1 MDTRNEPEL
10 DKLDPALLAL
20 LERKQSGGSAD
31 VLSPRGQEALE
42 RLKGSRHR
50 AASVRRQMKQA
61 LAKSL
66 KKLNAGP
73 RLTPPVSRYF
83 GPPVRVGFDAEWV
96 TVPDGKGG
104 RVNEVLCITAE
115 LACGA
120 RKTSLIFYPRGRT
133 RQDRPTVGQFF
144 QRLISKALKE
154 GTLASM
160 PDRIVAFGHF
170 MRGDL
175 SSFGDFWAAKREFR
189 GLGKTVV
196 SRHGGHRL
204 EGEEGLRLVARDEAD
219 DVQDGI
225 EGVPHTPEPVYLR
238 NSEGRAFSVRLRFVD
253 TIKLTPG
260 GKGLAYVGKMI
271 GVPKLDLHRDL
282 GIPDT
287 ATEERP
293 ECQGMELEARYG
305 KERMDLVFRDF
316 RDQAEEY
323 ALNDAKITLAY
334 GLWVEKMAREQF
346 GLKHLPS
353 TLAGI
358 SAALVRQKAGGGDAL
373 AALMGRETRTE
384 QRFDA
389 RTRKFRTVKR
399 DAVSPGLA
407 IYYQMACNAYHGGRN
422 ECFYHGPTPVGM
434 WYDYDLPGAYTT
446 ALVALR
452 PVDHRRIRQE
462 ADPDAFG
469 IDDMGIAWVTF
480 RFPAGTR
487 FPCLPVRAANGGL
500 VFPLEGRQED
510 RVYACA
516 PEIYLARRMGAEI
529 EIIQGF
535 KAPWCSETRIFEDFT
550 RLVQTKRREFPKKTH
565 AALNEL
571 WKEVG
576 NSAYGLTGQ
585 GLKDKN
591 GFDPRT
597 MRSQPILQS
606 PLTEPFLA
614 AWATSFIRAVLG
626 EILAGLP
633 DNGTVVTATTD
644 GLLTNVPIERLK
656 LNGPLCSYF
665 ADIRER
671 LFGEREVLDPE
682 PKHGARQL
690 ISVAVRTTFTALSA
704 PGQELVCAKGS
715 VKPDTASD
723 PVAQNRFM
731 RRLYMDQ
738 YIGMKV
744 KHEYLISA
752 REQFTKECDLIL
764 AKPERALHMRYDFKR
779 RPVRP
784 RMQALGIR
792 QARVA
797 WESVPWRTL
806 DEAEFARVRV
816 EGWGRERE
824 RVFKTLEDYR
834 DWEAYFE
841 ASVALRNAAAAA
853 GIKPPFQIRKDN
865 ARGILLR
872 LFLQAGRRG
881 AWGVNF
887 PPRELGAIAEAFTEA
902 GFKVTKD
909 DITYAGRR
917 LAPLLAHCVPWVPE
931 TRELL
936 AVILRHFP
944 TFDYRMAFAGDD
956 PEAKQSAA
964 HDAASDVLED
974 L

>member
-1 MDTRNEPEL
+1 MTKTNDIAEL
-10 DKLDPALLAL
+10 DEMDLGLTALLARRRAAGGDTL
-20 LERKQSGGSAD
+20 SGGE
-31 VLSPRGQEALE
+31 RQALE
-42 RLKGSRHR
+42 RIKGSRTS
-50 AASVRRQMKQA
+50 AASARRRMRKA
-61 LAKSL
+61 LAKGL
-66 KKLNAGP
+66 KKLKAGP
-73 RLTPPVSRYF
+73 RLMPPAPRYF

-96 TVPDGKGG
+96 TLPDGKGG
-104 RVNEVLCITAE
+104 HVNEVQCITAV
-115 LACGA
+115 LACGG
-120 RKTSLIFYPRGRT
+120 RETSLIFYPRSGKRE
-133 RQDRPTVGQFF
+133 DRPTVGQFF

-154 GTLASM
+154 GTLVGM

-175 SSFGDFWAAKREFR
+175 ASFGDFWAAKREFR

-196 SRHGGHRL
+196 SRHGGHVL
-204 EGEEGLRLVARDEAD
+204 EGEEGLRLVVKGEA
-219 DVQDGI
+219 
-225 EGVPHTPEPVYLR
+225 EGTPGGTADASSAVEQAYLR
-238 NSEGRAFSVRLRFVD
+238 DREGRAFSVRLRFVD

-260 GKGLAYVGKMI
+260 GKGLAHVGKMI

-282 GIPDT
+282 GIPVAAT
-287 ATEERP
+287 AERP
-293 ECQGMELEARYG
+293 ECEGMELEARYG

-316 RDQAEEY
+316 SVQAEEY
-323 ALNDAKITLAY
+323 ALNDARIALAY
-334 GLWVEKMAREQF
+334 GQWIEKMAREQF

-358 SAALVRQKAGGGDAL
+358 SAALVRQLAGGGDAL
-373 AALMGRETRTE
+373 AELVGRETRTE

-389 RTRKFRTVKR
+389 QTREFRTVKR
-399 DAVSPGLA
+399 DVVSPGLA

-422 ECFYHGPTPVGM
+422 ECFYHDPTPVGD

-452 PVDHRRIRQE
+452 PVDYRRIRQE

-469 IDDMGIAWVTF
+469 IDDMGVAWITF

-535 KAPWCSETRIFEDFT
+535 KAPWRSETRIFEDFT

-576 NSAYGLTGQ
+576 NSAYGLTAQ

-591 GFDPRT
+591 GFDPHT

-633 DNGTVVTATTD
+633 ENGTVVTATTD
-644 GLLTNVPIERLK
+644 GLLTDVPIERLK
-656 LNGPLCSYF
+656 LDGPLCSYF

-690 ISVAVRTTFTALSA
+690 ISVAVRTTFTALPA

-715 VKPDTASD
+715 VKPDTASE

-752 REQFTKECDLIL
+752 REQFTKECDLIH

-784 RMQALGIR
+784 RMQALGLR

-797 WESVPWRTL
+797 WESVPWQTL

-816 EGWGRERE
+816 EGWSRERE
-824 RVFKTLEDYR
+824 KVFKTLDDYR

-841 ASVALRNAAAAA
+841 ASMALRNAAAAA
-853 GIKPPFQIRKDN
+853 GIKPPFQVREDN
-865 ARGILLR
+865 AGGILLR
-872 LFLQAGRRG
+872 LFLQAGRQG
-881 AWGVNF
+881 AWGVDF
-887 PPRELGAIAEAFTEA
+887 PPRGLTAIAKTFIEE
-902 GFKVTKD
+902 GFPVTKE
-909 DITYAGRR
+909 DITYAKRR
-917 LAPLLAHCVPWVPE
+917 AAPLLAHCVPWVAE
-931 TRELL
+931 TRQLL
-936 AVILRHFP
+936 SVILRHFP
-944 TFDYRMAFAGDD
+944 SFDYRMAFCGDN
-956 PEAKQSAA
+956 PESTDVTPGGEGAA
-964 HDAASDVLED
+964 
-974 L
+974 

>member
-1 MDTRNEPEL
+1 VDTRNKPEL
-10 DKLDPALLAL
+10 DKLDPALAAL
-20 LERKQSGGSAD
+20 LEHKRSGGGAD
-31 VLSPRGQEALE
+31 TLSLRGQEALE
-42 RLKGSRHR
+42 RLKGSRYT
-50 AASVRRQMKQA
+50 AASVRRQMKKT

-66 KKLNAGP
+66 KKLKAGP
-73 RLTPPVSRYF
+73 RLTPPAPRYF

-96 TVPDGKGG
+96 TIPDGRGG
-104 RVNEVLCITAE
+104 HVNEVLCITAV
-115 LACGA
+115 LACGG
-120 RKTSLIFYPRGRT
+120 RETSLIFYPRGRA
-133 RQDRPTVGQFF
+133 RQDRPTMGQFF
-144 QRLISKALKE
+144 QKLISKAMKE
-154 GTLASM
+154 GALASM

-175 SSFGDFWAAKREFR
+175 ASFGDFWSAKREFR

-196 SRHGGHRL
+196 SRRGGHVL
-204 EGEEGLRLVARDEAD
+204 EGEEGLRLVVKGEA
-219 DVQDGI
+219 
-225 EGVPHTPEPVYLR
+225 EGTPGGTADASSAAEQAYLR
-238 NSEGRAFSVRLRFVD
+238 DREGRAFSVRLRFVD

-260 GKGLAYVGKMI
+260 GKGLAHVGKLI

-316 RDQAEEY
+316 RTQAEEY
-323 ALNDAKITLAY
+323 ALNDAKIALAY
-334 GLWVEKMAREQF
+334 GLWVEKMVREQF

-358 SAALVRQKAGGGDAL
+358 SAALVRQLAGGGDAL

-389 RTRKFRTVKR
+389 QTREFRTVKR

-422 ECFYHGPTPVGM
+422 ECYFHGPTPVAD
-434 WYDYDLPGAYTT
+434 WCDYDLPGAYTT

-462 ADPDAFG
+462 TDPDAFG

-535 KAPWCSETRIFEDFT
+535 KAPWCSEARIFEDFT

-576 NSAYGLTGQ
+576 NSAYGLTAQ

-591 GFDPRT
+591 GFDPHT

-633 DNGTVVTATTD
+633 ENGTVVTATTD
-644 GLLTNVPIERLK
+644 GLLTDVPIERLK
-656 LNGPLCSYF
+656 LDGPLCSYF

-690 ISVAVRTTFTALSA
+690 ISVAVRTTFTARPA

-715 VKPDTASD
+715 VKPDTAPE

-744 KHEYLISA
+744 KHEQLISA
-752 REQFTKECDLIL
+752 REQFTKECDLIDV
-764 AKPERALHMRYDFKR
+764 KPKRALHMRYDFKR

-784 RMQALGIR
+784 RMQALGLR

-797 WESVPWRTL
+797 WESVPWQTL

-816 EGWGRERE
+816 EGWSRERE
-824 RVFKTLEDYR
+824 KVFKTLDDYR

-841 ASVALRNAAAAA
+841 ASMALRNAAAAA
-853 GIKPPFQIRKDN
+853 GIKPPFQVRKDN
-865 ARGILLR
+865 AWGILLR
-872 LFLQAGRRG
+872 LFLQAGRQG
-881 AWGVNF
+881 AWGVDF
-887 PPRELGAIAEAFTEA
+887 PPRGLTAIAKAFTEA
-902 GFKVTKD
+902 GFPVTKE
-909 DITYAGRR
+909 DITYAKRR
-917 LAPLLAHCVPWVPE
+917 AAPLLAHCVPWVAE
-931 TRELL
+931 TRQLL
-936 AVILRHFP
+936 SVILRHFP
-944 TFDYRMAFAGDD
+944 SFDYRMAFCGDD
-956 PEAKQSAA
+956 PESTDVTPGGEGAA
-964 HDAASDVLED
+964 
-974 L
+974 